1 LRLLVLF
8 PCSCFSPTE
17 TTKKKDDDDDDDDE
31 EEEEEG
37 DDLLLLSRD
46 LFFGIW
52 EIVRCWDQRALLL
65 L

>member
-1 LRLLVLF
+1 MLF
-8 PCSCFSPTE
+8 PCSCFSPAE
-17 TTKKKDDDDDDDDE
+17 TTKKKDDDDD
-31 EEEEEG
+31 EEEG

-52 EIVRCWDQRALLL
+52 EIVRCGEQRALLL

>member
-8 PCSCFSPTE
+8 PCSCFAPTE
-17 TTKKKDDDDDDDDE
+17 TTKKKDDDDDE

-37 DDLLLLSRD
+37 DDLTLLSRD

-52 EIVRCWDQRALLL
+52 EIVRCGEQRALLL